1 MVQANFDGNLN
12 PKLVCN
18 IPSNHMMVKT
28 KKKPSLI
35 LSQYLYENISIYQ
48 ESQLT
53 IPSRFKRGWFRVM
66 HFIFPELTA
75 ASNLN
80 VDPLENSTKVGA
92 STYYIVRNAF
102 IIQLQYSVYVTTVQN
117 YLG

>member
-1 MVQANFDGNLN
+1 MLLSLGVQANFDGNLN

-28 KKKPSLI
+28 K
-35 LSQYLYENISIYQ
+35 ENRARFFQSTYMKNIYIYQ
-48 ESQLT
+48 ESQMT
-53 IPSRFKRGWFRVM
+53 TPSRFKRGWFRVM

-80 VDPLENSTKVGA
+80 VDPLENSTKVAA
-92 STYYIVRNAF
+92 ST
-102 IIQLQYSVYVTTVQN
+102 
-117 YLG
+117 

>member
-1 MVQANFDGNLN
+1 MTL
-12 PKLVCN
+12 
-18 IPSNHMMVKT
+18 VKT
-28 KKKPSLI
+28 KKKKAWFCQST
-35 LSQYLYENISIYQ
+35 YNYENISIYQ

-80 VDPLENSTKVGA
+80 VDPLENSTKVAA
-92 STYYIVRNAF
+92 ST
-102 IIQLQYSVYVTTVQN
+102 
-117 YLG
+117 